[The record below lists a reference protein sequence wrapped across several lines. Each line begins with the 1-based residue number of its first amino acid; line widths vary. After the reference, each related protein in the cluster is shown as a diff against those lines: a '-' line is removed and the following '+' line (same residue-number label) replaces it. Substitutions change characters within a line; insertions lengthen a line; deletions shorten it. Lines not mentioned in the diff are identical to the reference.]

1 MILVHR
7 VEIESELIYMWQVI
21 VNERVKCV
29 EIRRKIDE
37 VFDVLVNRMKDV
49 KNFDLYLG
57 RSGICLFFAYYSNI
71 SKRANSELEDCI
83 DGIID
88 TMSHYTIENVKELT
102 FFAESFWLLCHL
114 YEMKKIDMNIDNYF
128 LNSDRQLYMGMEML
142 LREKEYGCINGGISI
157 AMYFYYRY
165 ILGDYK
171 SKLYLDRFVDILK
184 DISIEH
190 DNTIRWICT
199 VDYGTYEQGYNLGI
213 AHGIPGILLFL
224 RKLYL
229 KNIKVDE
236 IEMLL
241 LKSCNFM
248 LQQKHSLET
257 HKSYFYNVSNLS
269 GIGHDT
275 RLGWCYGDMSV
286 GYALYL
292 ISLIQLSNYKDIRKE
307 AEEIL
312 IETTKRTNLLDI
324 GIVDAG
330 ICHGTSSIA
339 HMYHRLY
346 SLTSKLE
353 FRNSAQYWYDE
364 TLKMVKSENEYAG
377 YKLPYYLKDSEKDI
391 RELHNL
397 SFLTGISGIGLSLI
411 SAIYPIEP
419 TWDMS
424 LLLS

>member
-1 MILVHR
+1 
-7 VEIESELIYMWQVI
+7 MWQVI

-171 SKLYLDRFVDILK
+171 SKLYLDRFVDILNV
-184 DISIEH
+184 
-190 DNTIRWICT
+190 DN
-199 VDYGTYEQGYNLGI
+199 YG
-213 AHGIPGILLFL
+213 
-224 RKLYL
+224 
-229 KNIKVDE
+229 
-236 IEMLL
+236 
-241 LKSCNFM
+241 
-248 LQQKHSLET
+248 
-257 HKSYFYNVSNLS
+257 
-269 GIGHDT
+269 
-275 RLGWCYGDMSV
+275 
-286 GYALYL
+286 
-292 ISLIQLSNYKDIRKE
+292 
-307 AEEIL
+307 
-312 IETTKRTNLLDI
+312 
-324 GIVDAG
+324 
-330 ICHGTSSIA
+330 
-339 HMYHRLY
+339 
-346 SLTSKLE
+346 
-353 FRNSAQYWYDE
+353 
-364 TLKMVKSENEYAG
+364 
-377 YKLPYYLKDSEKDI
+377 
-391 RELHNL
+391 
-397 SFLTGISGIGLSLI
+397 
-411 SAIYPIEP
+411 
-419 TWDMS
+419 
-424 LLLS
+424 